1 MSSTDDVVAAC
12 EREDVELVRL
22 MWVDNAGVERARVV
36 DADDVGDAMENGVN
50 IAQVQQAFT
59 ALDYPTHDS
68 PFGAVGE
75 VRIVPDPDTF
85 RVLPYAE
92 GAAAMMCDIYSLD
105 RSPWSADPRTSLSS
119 FIEDAGLTP
128 STGFEAEWYLVRD
141 GEEGFEPFDNSGC
154 FAADGVQ
161 STHDIVLDIVRA
173 LRAQGMDLAVYYPEY
188 GPGQQELVIDHA
200 RGLEGP
206 DNYAFYKQTVKAIA
220 RDHGTRATFMPKPFK
235 DGPGSGCHLNLS
247 LWEGDRNVF
256 YDPDDDGAYPL
267 SETARHFIGGLL
279 DHAPGL
285 LALTAPAVL
294 SYKRLQPH
302 AWASAYTCW
311 GLDNR
316 EAMVRVPSTQ
326 WSEPENTLRLEFKA
340 VDNTANP
347 HVALL
352 GLLAAG
358 EDGIDRELDPGEP
371 LQRDPAELSDAERE
385 ERDVRRFPET
395 LGEAVEALEADP
407 VLSEALGGEL
417 YESYVGVKRTMW
429 DDFISA
435 VTDWEID
442 HYNRLF

>member
-1 MSSTDDVVAAC
+1 MTSAEEVVEICSSDDVA
-12 EREDVELVRL
+12 LVRL

-36 DADDVGDAMENGVN
+36 DAEDVGAALENGVN

-75 VRIVPDPDTF
+75 VRIVPDPETF

-92 GAAAMMCDIYSLD
+92 RAAAMMCDIHSLD
-105 RSPWSADPRTSLSS
+105 RTPWSADPRSSLSA
-119 FIEDAGLTP
+119 FIDEFGFTP
-128 STGFEAEWYLVRD
+128 STGFESEWYLVRD

-154 FAADGVQ
+154 FAVDGIQ
-161 STHDIVLDIVRA
+161 STHDIVLETVDA
-173 LRAQGMDLAVYYPEY
+173 LKAQGMDLAVYYPEY
-188 GPGQQELVIDHA
+188 GPGQQELVIEHA
-200 RGLEGP
+200 SGLDGP
-206 DNYAFYKQTVKAIA
+206 DDYAFYKQTVKAVA
-220 RDHGTRATFMPKPFK
+220 REHGVRATFMPKPFK
-235 DGPGSGCHLNLS
+235 DGPGSGCHINLS
-247 LWEGDRNVF
+247 LWDGDRNVF
-256 YDPDDDGAYPL
+256 YDPDDDSSFPL
-267 SETARHFIGGLL
+267 SETARHFVGGLL

-302 AWASAYTCW
+302 SWASAFTCW

-316 EAMVRVPSTQ
+316 EAMVRIPSTQ
-326 WSEPENTLRLEFKA
+326 WSDPEKTIRLEFKA

-347 HVALL
+347 YVALL

-358 EDGIDRELDPGEP
+358 KDGIDRELDPGEP
-371 LQRDPAELSDAERE
+371 LQQDPADLSEDERE
-385 ERDVRRFPET
+385 ARGVHRFPET
-395 LGEAVEALEADP
+395 LGEAVEALEADA

-429 DDFISA
+429 NDFLDA
-435 VTDWEID
+435 VTDWEIENYD
-442 HYNRLF
+442 RLF